1 MPSPTARW
9 EPSWCRLR
17 ERRRSSAASARLPSS
32 PWRWSSWPSSIVL
45 RYEPEHSTALGFVE
59 MFEGVF
65 LVWMLAAVYF
75 ARGIMARLLGSR
87 PLVAIGK
94 VSFGLYIY
102 HIFVIIII

>member
-1 MPSPTARW
+1 
-9 EPSWCRLR
+9 
-17 ERRRSSAASARLPSS
+17 
-32 PWRWSSWPSSIVL
+32 
-45 RYEPEHSTALGFVE
+45 

-102 HIFVIIII
+102 HIFVIIMYERLMTQVGWPSLGDPLRVALLTAVSLAFAAASYR